1 MLRMLRCSLDLMLTE
16 RLVVARLKPVSVS
29 IVSLLDVM
37 LTVSLVLFFY
47 LQFVRAWNP
56 LLISSHADHF
66 SCDFVLLDCT
76 CLESIIDFISC

>member
-37 LTVSLVLFFY
+37 LTVSLVLFFFY
-47 LQFVRAWNP
+47 SLY
-56 LLISSHADHF
+56 
-66 SCDFVLLDCT
+66 VLG
-76 CLESIIDFISC
+76 IHY

>member
-37 LTVSLVLFFY
+37 LTVSLVLFLFY
-47 LQFVRAWNP
+47 SLYVLGIHYRFDLMLTIFLV
-56 LLISSHADHF
+56 ISYY
-66 SCDFVLLDCT
+66 
-76 CLESIIDFISC
+76 